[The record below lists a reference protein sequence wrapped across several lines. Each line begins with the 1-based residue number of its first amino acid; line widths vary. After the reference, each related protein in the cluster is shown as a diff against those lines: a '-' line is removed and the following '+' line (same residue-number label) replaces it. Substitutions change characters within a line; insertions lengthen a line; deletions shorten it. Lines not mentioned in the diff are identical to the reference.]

1 MNDMFIKA
9 IEYGPNGNETT
20 AADPSW
26 DFVEAIIRSLDGHA
40 SDGVALDSS
49 GTSYMGISGG
59 QDGRYVVA
67 GFLEGFGSFIC
78 ASGEAG
84 PPKEVVVA
92 GDYNTYASSN
102 VVGVETAIRAA
113 KAFFERGLLSKGLK
127 WEAKHRPT

>member
-1 MNDMFIKA
+1 MFIKA

-26 DFVEAIIRSLDGHA
+26 DFVESILRSLDGQA
-40 SDGVALDSS
+40 SDSVALDSS
-49 GTSYMGISGG
+49 GKSYMGITGG
-59 QDGRYVVA
+59 RDGRNVVA

-84 PPKEVVVA
+84 PPKEVVVT
-92 GDYNTYASSN
+92 GDFNTYASTN

-113 KAFFERGLLSKGLK
+113 KAF
-127 WEAKHRPT
+127 

>member
-1 MNDMFIKA
+1 
-9 IEYGPNGNETT
+9 
-20 AADPSW
+20 
-26 DFVEAIIRSLDGHA
+26 
-40 SDGVALDSS
+40 
-49 GTSYMGISGG
+49 MGISGG

-113 KAFFERGLLSKGLK
+113 KAFFERGLLSKDLK